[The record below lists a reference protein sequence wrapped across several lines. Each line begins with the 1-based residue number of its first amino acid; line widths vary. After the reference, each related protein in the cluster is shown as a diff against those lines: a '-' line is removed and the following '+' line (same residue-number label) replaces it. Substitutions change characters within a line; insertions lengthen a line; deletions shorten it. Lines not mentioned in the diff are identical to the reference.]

1 MKSQLKNETFK
12 DNLELEL
19 FNINSIYE
27 YIERV
32 KKILSK
38 DEDNSIEFRYK
49 DFVQK
54 ILDIFKEL
62 NPSYYKLLQNKHQDL
77 MNDMKSFNP
86 KFDENIYKAFIFEIG
101 SHILTKTNKIVD
113 RQKVVQAS
121 VMGEH
126 KLRIKKS
133 VLSNL
138 AKRRVESERARLLQ
152 IDISTFT

>member
-1 MKSQLKNETFK
+1 MFAICN
-12 DNLELEL
+12 NLGGHSTCV
-19 FNINSIYE
+19 FRNINIAL
-27 YIERV
+27 V
-32 KKILSK
+32 NKITV
-38 DEDNSIEFRYK
+38 N
-49 DFVQK
+49 QK
-54 ILDIFKEL
+54 V
-62 NPSYYKLLQNKHQDL
+62 S
-77 MNDMKSFNP
+77 
-86 KFDENIYKAFIFEIG
+86 YKAFIFEIG

-152 IDISTFT
+152 IDAIDYKREFPKAFK